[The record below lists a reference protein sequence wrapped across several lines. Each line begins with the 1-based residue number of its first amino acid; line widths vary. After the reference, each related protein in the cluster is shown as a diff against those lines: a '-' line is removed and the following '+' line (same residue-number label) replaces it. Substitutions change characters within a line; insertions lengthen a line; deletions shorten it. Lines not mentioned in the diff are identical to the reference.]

1 MTTSKVNKAIK
12 ELITRAKKE
21 CNGFLKFIL
30 LYGSVITN
38 SYDEENSDI
47 DVLLIST
54 DESIYDHILDIQTD
68 VGLKYGVVFSIL
80 FDSPEGIRKEF
91 ESGSLFFK
99 KILREGKVL
108 YGNIQEGIRGSF
120 GNVK

>member
-1 MTTSKVNKAIK
+1 MMTSKVNKAIK
-12 ELITRAKKE
+12 ELITRVKKE
-21 CNGFLKFIL
+21 CNGFLKCIL

-47 DVLLIST
+47 DILFVST
-54 DESIYDHILDIQTD
+54 EESIYDHILDIQTD

-80 FDSPEGIRKEF
+80 FDSPEGVRKEL
-91 ESGSLFFK
+91 EAGSLFFR

-108 YGNIQEGIRGSF
+108 YGNIQEGIRSSLGD
-120 GNVK
+120 VK